1 MQALNIEGRDISRVF
16 LIDDDPSVREL
27 YEYHLDD
34 LRVDT
39 EEIFHI
45 SGMDQ
50 LLNASNDHDGF
61 VCDFHLN
68 NSRYSPINGDVIVS
82 SLYKKNIPAVL
93 CSRDV
98 DTISSV
104 RRLRHSIP
112 CIIEARNLNG
122 ESVMDAFATCIR
134 EFSGNFSSIRR
145 PWPTLIRIEN
155 IVQESPAILRVAVV
169 VPGWESQSIIEV
181 DISKEEV
188 GFCSE
193 IVKSIKGGDVYR
205 CKAQVNLDAESQ
217 TDIYIKDWISI

>member
-16 LIDDDPSVREL
+16 LIDDEPSVREV
-27 YEYHLDD
+27 YGYHLDD
-34 LRVDT
+34 LRVRT
-39 EEIFHI
+39 EEVNHI
-45 SGMDQ
+45 SGMEQ

-82 SLYKKNIPAVL
+82 SLYKKKIPAVL

-122 ESVMDAFATCIR
+122 ESVMEAFATCIR
-134 EFSGNFSSIRR
+134 EFSGNFSTNRR

-155 IVQESPAILRVAVV
+155 IVEETSAILRVAVV
-169 VPGWESQSIIEV
+169 VPGWEPQSIIEF
-181 DISKEEV
+181 DISKSEV
-188 GFCSE
+188 GFHSD
-193 IVKSIKGGDVYR
+193 IVKSIKGGDIYR

-217 TDIYIKDWISI
+217 SDIYIKDWISI

>member
-1 MQALNIEGRDISRVF
+1 MHTVNIEGREISRVF

-27 YEYHLDD
+27 YEYHLDGF
-34 LRVDT
+34 RVNT
-39 EEIFHI
+39 EEVLHI
-45 SGMDQ
+45 AGMEQ
-50 LLNASNDHDGF
+50 LLKASNDHDGF

-82 SLYKKNIPAVL
+82 NLYKKNIPAVL

-155 IVQESPAILRVAVV
+155 VVQESSSNLRVAVV
-169 VPGWESQSIIEV
+169 VPGWEAQSIIEV
-181 DISKEEV
+181 DISKAEV
-188 GFCSE
+188 GFCAD
-193 IVKSIKGGDVYR
+193 IVQSINSGDVYR